1 MTAPCPACRTGA
13 LEVFFEAR
21 GVPVYANVQWPTP
34 EAARA
39 AARGDLVLGF
49 CGRCGMIYNLAFDP
63 ARLEYD
69 EAYENSLHFSP
80 TFARFAEELARG
92 LVERYGI
99 RGKTVLEIGCGK
111 GEFLSLLVE
120 LGDNRGIGI
129 DPSCPGVDDPRVRVI
144 QAYFSADRVEATP
157 DLIVLRHVLEHVPE
171 PHALLAEMRRVA
183 GPDTVVYIE
192 VPNALFTLE
201 DLGIWDLIYEHCA
214 YYTPAALEA
223 LVRQAGFAPRAVY
236 AHYGGQFLSVEAVAD
251 GDATR
256 SAGGR
261 AELAELVR
269 TFAARYREKLAY
281 WRDTLERWHAQ
292 GRRVALWGVGSKGVT
307 FLNLVDRGRVCCA
320 VDVNPRKQ
328 GKYVAG
334 TGQEIVP
341 PERLERLGV
350 DTILVMNPNYRR
362 EIEQTLDALGVAAR
376 TVIV

>member
-1 MTAPCPACRTGA
+1 MTAPCPACRAGA

-21 GVPVYANVQWPTP
+21 DVPVYANVQWPTA

-49 CGRCGMIYNLAFDP
+49 CGRCGMIYNLAFDS

-92 LVERYGI
+92 LVERYGV

-111 GEFLSLLVE
+111 GEFLSRLVE

-129 DPSCPGVDDPRVRVI
+129 DPSCPGVEDPRVRVI
-144 QAYFSADRVEATP
+144 PAYFSADRIDATP
-157 DLIVLRHVLEHVPE
+157 DLIVLRHVLEHVPD

-183 GPDTVVYIE
+183 RPGTVVYIE

-214 YYTPAALEA
+214 YYTPVALEG
-223 LVRQAGFAPRAVY
+223 LVRRAGFSPRTVY
-236 AHYGGQFLSVEAVAD
+236 AHYGGQFLSVEAVRNGGGARLE
-251 GDATR
+251 GEG
-256 SAGGR
+256 AG
-261 AELAELVR
+261 LAPLVR
-269 TFAARYREKLAY
+269 AFAGRYREKIAY
-281 WRDTLERWHAQ
+281 WRDTLERWGAE
-292 GRRVALWGVGSKGVT
+292 GRRVALWGAGSKGVT
-307 FLNLVDRGRVCCA
+307 FLNLVGRERVCCA

-341 PERLERLGV
+341 PARLGALEV
-350 DTILVMNPNYRR
+350 DTVLVMNPNYRY
-362 EIEQTLDALGVAAR
+362 EIEETLAALGVQAR
-376 TVIV
+376 TVLV